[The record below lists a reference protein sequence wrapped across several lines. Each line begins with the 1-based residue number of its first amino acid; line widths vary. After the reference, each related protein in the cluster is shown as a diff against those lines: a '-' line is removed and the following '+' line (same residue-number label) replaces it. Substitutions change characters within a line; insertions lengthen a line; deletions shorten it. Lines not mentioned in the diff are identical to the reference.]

1 MAYSKEDYI
10 AVFDSGLGG
19 LSVLRHLKR
28 VMPKERYLYYGDCAN
43 APYGTPTTQQV
54 RELTFAAAEHLLK
67 NYPVKALVVAC
78 NTATAAAIG
87 HLRSEYPDLIVIGIE
102 PALKLAADRHPG
114 GTIGVMATQV
124 TLREEKFHKLWERF
138 AGGCTVHPIQA
149 PGLVELVEAGKENSE
164 EAEALLRGILQPYV
178 GTLDALV
185 LGCTHY
191 PFAAPAIG
199 RILGS
204 RTELLD
210 GGDGTARETRRRLEE
225 ADLLAPASQEG
236 CVLLQSSG
244 NTEQF
249 KFLAQKLLDK

>member
-1 MAYSKEDYI
+1 MAFAKDDYI

-28 VMPKERYLYYGDCAN
+28 IMPNERYLYYGDCAN
-43 APYGTPTTQQV
+43 APYGTRTTDQV
-54 RELTFAAAEHLLK
+54 RELTLAAAAHLLQ

-87 HLRSEYPDLIVIGIE
+87 HLRSLYPELIVIGIE

-124 TLREEKFHKLWERF
+124 TLREEKFQKLWERF

-149 PGLVELVEAGKENSE
+149 PGLVELVEAGKEDS
-164 EAEALLRGILQPYV
+164 AETDALLRRILQPYI
-178 GTLDALV
+178 GKLDALV

-204 RTELLD
+204 ETELLD
-210 GGDGTARETRRRLEE
+210 GGDGTARETCRRLRE
-225 ADLLAPASQEG
+225 AELLAQPLQEG
-236 CVLLQSSG
+236 CVILESSG
-244 NTEQF
+244 NAEHF
-249 KFLAQKLLDK
+249 KSLAQKLLDR

>member
-1 MAYSKEDYI
+1 MAFSGEDYI

-19 LSVLRHLKR
+19 LSVLRHLR
-28 VMPKERYLYYGDCAN
+28 RLMPNERYLYYGDCAN
-43 APYGTPTTQQV
+43 APYGSRTTAQV
-54 RELTFAAAEHLLK
+54 RELTLAAAEHLLR

-87 HLRSEYPDLIVIGIE
+87 HLRSLYPELIVIGIE

-149 PGLVELVEAGKENSE
+149 PGLVELVETGKESSE
-164 EAEALLRGILQPYV
+164 EADALLRKILS
-178 GTLDALV
+178 
-185 LGCTHY
+185 HY
-191 PFAAPAIG
+191 PFAAGSIG
-199 RILGS
+199 KILGS
-204 RTELLD
+204 QTELLD

-225 ADLLAPASQEG
+225 ALLLADPLQEG
-236 CVLLQSSG
+236 GVTLQCSG

-249 KFLAQKLLDK
+249 RSLAQKLLDR

>member
-1 MAYSKEDYI
+1 MESNI
-10 AVFDSGLGG
+10 L
-19 LSVLRHLKR
+19 
-28 VMPKERYLYYGDCAN
+28 
-43 APYGTPTTQQV
+43 
-54 RELTFAAAEHLLK
+54 
-67 NYPVKALVVAC
+67 
-78 NTATAAAIG
+78 
-87 HLRSEYPDLIVIGIE
+87 VIGIE

-178 GTLDALV
+178 GQLDALV

-199 RILGS
+199 KILGGA
-204 RTELLD
+204 TELLD

-225 ADLLAPASQEG
+225 ADLLAQPSREG

>member
-1 MAYSKEDYI
+1 MAFSGEDYI

-19 LSVLRHLKR
+19 LSVLRHLR
-28 VMPKERYLYYGDCAN
+28 RLMPNERYLYYGDCAN
-43 APYGTPTTQQV
+43 APYGSRTTAQV
-54 RELTFAAAEHLLK
+54 RELTLAAAEHLLR

-87 HLRSEYPDLIVIGIE
+87 HLRSLYPELIVIGIE

-149 PGLVELVEAGKENSE
+149 PGLVELVETGKESSE
-164 EAEALLRGILQPYV
+164 EADALLRKILSPYV
-178 GTLDALV
+178 GKLDALV

-191 PFAAPAIG
+191 PFAADSIG
-199 RILGS
+199 KILGS
-204 RTELLD
+204 QTELLD

-225 ADLLAPASQEG
+225 ALLLADPLQEG
-236 CVLLQSSG
+236 GVTLQCSG

-249 KFLAQKLLDK
+249 RSLAQKLLDR